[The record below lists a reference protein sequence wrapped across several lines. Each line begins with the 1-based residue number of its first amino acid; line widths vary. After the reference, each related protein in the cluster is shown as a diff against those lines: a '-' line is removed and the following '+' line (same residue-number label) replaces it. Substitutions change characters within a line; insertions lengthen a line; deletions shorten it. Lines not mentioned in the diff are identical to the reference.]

1 MDLRSQLQASLG
13 TAFAIERELGGGGM
27 SRVFVANE
35 VRLARK
41 VVIKVLNPEL
51 VQGLNAQRFEREILL
66 AASLQQANIVPVL
79 AAGDVDGL
87 PYFTMPFV
95 EGESLR
101 SRLDG
106 HGLPI
111 SDVLAILRDVAK
123 ALAYAHA
130 RGIVH
135 RDIKPDNVLLSGG
148 TAVVT
153 DFGIAKALSASRAGG
168 AGGTL
173 TQMGTAIGTP
183 AYMAPEQVAGDPG
196 IDHRVDLYALGCM
209 AQELLTGKSPFAD
222 RTPQKMLA
230 AHLSEAAAPVR
241 SLRSD
246 CPAPLAALVEQ
257 LLQKDPADRVQ
268 SASEVLRA
276 LELVG
281 TSSTPTLALS
291 TPGMLPKVLALYAL
305 ATGAVALLAKA
316 AVVGIGLP
324 DWVFPGAVL
333 VMLLGL
339 PALLATAYV
348 KRVARQAVTATPTLT
363 PGGSMMASLPSG
375 TIATIALKA
384 HPHVSFRR
392 TARGGMY
399 AMGTFV
405 ALVVGFMTLRAL
417 GIGPWGSLLAA
428 GSLTADSRIVLSD
441 FTAAP
446 EDSSLAPIVGAA
458 VRAALSQSTSIRL
471 LEAGEVSDIL
481 QQMQRERTARLDA
494 PTSRE
499 VATRAGAAAVLGGRL
514 ARVGTGYAVSLELAS
529 TAEGVSLASYQGT
542 ADGVKDLLD
551 VVDQLARKL
560 RGKVGE
566 SLKRVQRSVPLQQAT
581 TASLEALRKYS
592 EATEANDVTTDYD
605 RAVRLLREAVAI
617 DSTFAL
623 GWRKLSAA
631 LTNARASAAARDS
644 ALERA
649 ERYSD
654 RLPEIEKQLVRG
666 AFYESH
672 RTHGDRGKALAAYQA
687 AYAADSL
694 NKIAINQ
701 LLLIYTTRRQTDS
714 AMRYARREY
723 MVEGNVMNATR
734 IVGVDITLGRLD
746 EAAEMVDSIVRATPE
761 AASAFAILG
770 NRQAIYLARGQHD
783 SAVAVAE
790 TMSRLPSVPVQVAGL
805 QALRGLARIAGQ
817 LSQANALDDRTNT
830 LLADRGVPRID
841 GQGEAMANI
850 LFRGQLAQGAQQVE
864 AIVSGRQWAALDP
877 KDRPY
882 FWAATMLALAG
893 KPERA
898 RQLLAR
904 FRAEDPTG
912 ATAGPNQ
919 QALAVV
925 NGEIALAEG
934 KPAEARTQ
942 FRAGDLREDGAPGQ
956 CEACTYFNLARAF
969 DADGQPDS
977 ATGYFERYLA
987 IPAPRRPDGQSLAAV
1002 EKRLGELY
1010 DGRNERQKAITHY
1023 AAFVKQW
1030 QGAHGETWRKNPANV
1045 SPAKKIIS
1053 SFLKRWR
1060 AKA

>member
-1 MDLRSQLQASLG
+1 VDLRSQLQASLG
-13 TAFAIERELGGGGM
+13 SAFAIERELGGGGM
-27 SRVFVANE
+27 SRVFVALE
-35 VRLARK
+35 ARLSRR

-101 SRLDG
+101 TRLDG
-106 HGLPI
+106 SGLPI
-111 SDVLAILRDVAK
+111 GDVLAILRDVAK

-153 DFGIAKALSASRAGG
+153 DFGIAKALSASRTAGT
-168 AGGTL
+168 GGTL

-183 AYMAPEQVAGDPG
+183 AYMAPEQVAGDPN

-230 AHLSEAAAPVR
+230 AHLSEVAPPVR
-241 SLRSD
+241 TLRPD
-246 CPAPLAALVEQ
+246 CPPPLAALVEQ
-257 LLQKDPADRVQ
+257 LLQKDPADRTT

-276 LELVG
+276 LDAVG
-281 TSSTPTLALS
+281 TTSASTASLGA
-291 TPGMLPKVLALYAL
+291 PGMLPRALGLYAL

-363 PGGSMMASLPSG
+363 PGGSMVPKAPSG

-392 TARGGMY
+392 TARGGIY
-399 AMGTFV
+399 AMSAFVLLV
-405 ALVVGFMTLRAL
+405 ALFMTLRAL

-428 GSLTADSRIVLSD
+428 GSLAADSRIVLAD

-446 EDSSLAPIVGAA
+446 EDSSLAPIIAEA
-458 VRAALSQSTSIRL
+458 VRAALSQSTSIRV
-471 LEAGEVSDIL
+471 LEAAEVSDIL
-481 QQMQRERTARLDA
+481 QQMQRSRETRLDA
-494 PTSRE
+494 GVSRE
-499 VATRAGAAAVLGGRL
+499 IATRAGAAAVLGGRL
-514 ARVGTGYAVSLELAS
+514 ARVGSGYAVSLELVS
-529 TAEGVSLASYQGT
+529 TADRVSLASYQGT
-542 ADGVKDLLD
+542 ADGAKDLLS

-560 RGKVGE
+560 RGRIGE
-566 SLKRVQRSVPLQQAT
+566 SLRRVQRSVPLQQAT
-581 TASLEALRKYS
+581 TGSLEALRKYS
-592 EATEANDVTTDYD
+592 EATEANDVTQDYD
-605 RAVRLLREAVAI
+605 RAVTLLREAVAI

-631 LTNARASAAARDS
+631 LSNARGSPAARDS

-649 ERYSD
+649 EHFAD
-654 RLPEIEKQLVRG
+654 RLPEIEKQLIRG

-672 RTHGDRGKALAAYQA
+672 RTRGDRGKALAAYQA
-687 AYAADSL
+687 AYALDSL
-694 NKIAINQ
+694 NTIAINQ
-701 LLLIYTTRRQTDS
+701 LVLNYSTRRQTDS
-714 AMRYARREY
+714 AMRYARREFA
-723 MVEGNVMNATR
+723 VEPNVMNATR
-734 IVGVDITLGRLD
+734 IVGNLITLGQID
-746 EAAEMVDSIVRATPE
+746 EATALLDSIVGATPG
-761 AASAFAILG
+761 AAAAPAVTG
-770 NRQAIYLARGQHD
+770 NRAAIYLTRGQRD
-783 SAVAVAE
+783 SAAVVAE
-790 TMSRLPSVPVQVAGL
+790 EGSRSPSIPVQVGGL
-805 QALRGLARIAGQ
+805 QGLRNLAVIEGRLTEADALENRIT
-817 LSQANALDDRTNT
+817 AL
-830 LLADRGVPRID
+830 LVERGVPRFD
-841 GQGEAMANI
+841 GQGQAMGDI
-850 LFRGQLAQGAQQVE
+850 LYRGRPAQGAQRVE
-864 AIVSGRQWAALDP
+864 AIIAGRQWAAADP

-882 FWAATMLALAG
+882 VWVATLLARAG

-898 RQLLAR
+898 RHILAQ
-904 FRAEDPTG
+904 FRTEDPG
-912 ATAGPNQ
+912 SATAPMNQ
-919 QALAVV
+919 QSLAVV

-934 KPAEARTQ
+934 KAAEAVQQ
-942 FRAGDLREDGAPGQ
+942 FRAGDLREDGAPIP
-956 CEACTYFNLARAF
+956 CEACTHFNLARAF
-969 DADGQPDS
+969 DQAGQADS
-977 ATGYFERYLA
+977 TLTYFERYLA
-987 IPAPRRPDGQSLAAV
+987 IPAPRRQDMFALAAV

-1010 DGRNERQKAITHY
+1010 DSRKERQKAITHY
-1023 AAFVKQW
+1023 AAFVEQW
-1030 QGAHGETWRKNPANV
+1030 KAADAELQPAVASAKRRLNELRSQEGE
-1045 SPAKKIIS
+1045 
-1053 SFLKRWR
+1053 
-1060 AKA
+1060 